1 MYKYKN
7 ILFFMMFLF
16 ISVTQV
22 SQAFTVTDAL
32 ERTINF
38 ETPPQRIV
46 VTGKAFFMITDAL
59 YLFPG
64 AGERIA
70 AMGIFQ
76 QGTQSFVA
84 LIDPNSAAKTVL
96 PPSTGAE
103 QIAAFQ
109 PDAVVLKSYL
119 AESLGKT
126 VEVLGIPVVY
136 VDLETPEQYMRDLR
150 ILGDLFGQ
158 PERAEELVQYYHTRM
173 TQIQET
179 TQDLSEAQ
187 KPRVLLLHY
196 SVKDGV
202 TAFQV
207 PPLSWL
213 QTRLVELAGGVPVWR
228 DIRFGKGWNTVTL
241 EQISAWDAD
250 AILIVSYNQNP
261 TGVVDTIKADATWNT
276 MRSVQEGKLYAFPG
290 DLNIW
295 DQPNPRW
302 ILGLTWLAK
311 TLYPERFVDV
321 DMLAV
326 TREFYQTLY
335 GLDATFFET
344 HIRLRFQGD
353 LP

>member
-1 MYKYKN
+1 MYKKTLFLL
-7 ILFFMMFLF
+7 ILLF
-16 ISVTQV
+16 VCGIQI
-22 SQAFTVTDAL
+22 SQALTVTDAL
-32 ERTINF
+32 ERTIKF
-38 ETPPQRIV
+38 KTPPQRIV
-46 VTGKAFFMITDAL
+46 VAGKAFFMIADAL
-59 YLFPG
+59 YLFPD

-76 QGTQSFVA
+76 QGSQSFVA
-84 LIDPNSAAKTVL
+84 LLDPEAAEKTVL
-96 PPSTGAE
+96 PPGAGVE

-109 PDAVVLKSYL
+109 PDAVILKSYL

-126 VEVLGIPVVY
+126 LEVIGVPVVY
-136 VDLETPEQYMRDLR
+136 VDLETPKQYMRDLR

-158 PERAEELVQYYHTRM
+158 PARAEELVRYYHTKM
-173 TQIQET
+173 TGIQDVTRE
-179 TQDLSEAQ
+179 LRESQ

-196 SVKDGV
+196 SAKDGV

-250 AILIVSYNQNP
+250 VILIVSYNQNP
-261 TGVVDTIKADATWNT
+261 TEVIDTIKSDATWNR
-276 MRSVQEGKLYAFPG
+276 MRAVQEGKLYAFPG

-302 ILGLTWLAK
+302 ILGLTWLAR
-311 TLYPERFVDV
+311 TLYPERFAGI

-326 TREFYQTLY
+326 AREFYQTLY
-335 GLDATFFET
+335 GLDAKFFET
-344 HIRLRFQGD
+344 HIRPRFQGD
-353 LP
+353 RL